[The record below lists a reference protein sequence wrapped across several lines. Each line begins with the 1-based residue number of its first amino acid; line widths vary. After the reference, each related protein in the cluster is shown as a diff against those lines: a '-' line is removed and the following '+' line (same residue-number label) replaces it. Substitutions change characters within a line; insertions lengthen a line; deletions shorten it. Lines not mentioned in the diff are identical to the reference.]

1 MITATNKILFAF
13 GQRDKECFWPGY
25 TLQSMFG
32 DACETIEAYPTST
45 AELQE
50 LLLAHQP
57 RVLVTG
63 WDTPVLPIDAE
74 VSYVCHLAGSV
85 KPLVPRKLLE
95 KGLIVTNWGS
105 VISPLV
111 AEHAILLVL
120 GALRSVAL
128 WSSYIDAWH
137 NETSQP
143 PIALQTRS
151 LKGRRIGIHGFGAIA
166 REIVAR
172 LKPFGVTI
180 SSYSA
185 GVPSELFRSHNVAE
199 CSTLED
205 LFSTSDVLIECE
217 ALTPESRGSVNAF
230 VLSLLP
236 HDAVFVNVGRGLVVD
251 ETALHAAVVEGCIR
265 VALDVFQEEPLRK
278 DSVWIDEPS
287 ALCSPHIAGPT
298 NDSWDVCREICL
310 KNIERY
316 LSGRVES
323 LEGVVTLDIY
333 DRAT

>member
-25 TLQSMFG
+25 NLQGLFG
-32 DACETIEAYPTST
+32 EECATIEAYPEST
-45 AELQE
+45 GELRE

-57 RVLVTG
+57 EVLVTG
-63 WDTPVLPIDAE
+63 WDTPILPADAE
-74 VSYVCHLAGSV
+74 INYVCHLAGSV
-85 KPLVPRKLLE
+85 KPLVPRQLLE
-95 KGLIVTNWGS
+95 RGLIVTNWGS

-111 AEHAILLVL
+111 AEHAVLLVL
-120 GALRSVAL
+120 ATLRNVAL
-128 WSSYIDAWH
+128 WRSYIGAWH
-137 NETSQP
+137 KEASQP

-151 LKGRRIGIHGFGAIA
+151 LLGRRVGLHGFGAIA

-185 GVPSELFRSHNVAE
+185 GVPSELFRSHDVVE
-199 CSTLED
+199 CPTLED

-230 VLSLLP
+230 ILSLLP
-236 HDAVFVNVGRGLVVD
+236 HDAAFVNVGRGLVVD
-251 ETALHAAVVEGCIR
+251 ESALHAAVAEGRIR
-265 VALDVFQEEPLRK
+265 VALDVFQEEPLQA
-278 DSVWIDEPS
+278 DSVWVNEPS
-287 ALCSPHIAGPT
+287 VLCSPHIAGPT
-298 NDSWDVCREICL
+298 NDSWDMCRDICV

-316 LSGRVES
+316 LSGNVES
-323 LEGVVTLDIY
+323 LQGVVTLDIY
-333 DRAT
+333 DRTT